1 MHKKGKESERSRLRS
16 REEEAAA
23 DECKD
28 HLRSGVSHRQ
38 VINDEVLIEREYQHL
53 MKVYP

>member
-38 VINDEVLIEREYQHL
+38 VINDEVLLEREYQRL